1 MMNILFDTD
10 NHSKQ
15 KEKPMT
21 DINAC
26 KAKIIMDLEAL
37 NTTNAQG
44 CPACGHKF
52 SLGDT
57 AVLACGA
64 WGNGSRYIHES
75 EAVQDKRTSQYFE
88 RGYYM
93 SLKAGA

>member
-1 MMNILFDTD
+1 M
-10 NHSKQ
+10 SG
-15 KEKPMT
+15 
-21 DINAC
+21 INAC
-26 KAKIIMDLEAL
+26 KPKIIMDLEAL
-37 NTTNAQG
+37 NATNAQG
-44 CPACGHKF
+44 CVACGRKF

-64 WGNGSRYIHES
+64 WGDGSRYIHEN
-75 EAVQDKRTSQYFE
+75 EAVQDNRTSQYFE

>member
-1 MMNILFDTD
+1 MN
-10 NHSKQ
+10 
-15 KEKPMT
+15 

-26 KAKIIMDLEAL
+26 KTKIIMDLEAL
-37 NTTNAQG
+37 NATNAQG
-44 CPACGHKF
+44 CVACGKKF

-64 WGNGSRYIHES
+64 WGSGPRYIHEN
-75 EAVQDKRTSQYFE
+75 EAVHDAKTSQYFE

-93 SLKAGA
+93 SVKANA

>member
-1 MMNILFDTD
+1 MNAD
-10 NHSKQ
+10 
-15 KEKPMT
+15 
-21 DINAC
+21 NAC
-26 KAKIIMDLEAL
+26 KPKIIMDLEAL

-52 SLGDT
+52 NLGDT

-64 WGNGSRYIHES
+64 WGAGPRYIHEN
-75 EAVQDKRTSQYFE
+75 EAVLDTRTSRYFE
-88 RGYYM
+88 RGYFA

>member
-1 MMNILFDTD
+1 
-10 NHSKQ
+10 
-15 KEKPMT
+15 MT

-26 KAKIIMDLEAL
+26 KPKIIMDLEAL

-52 SLGDT
+52 SLGDS

-64 WGNGSRYIHES
+64 WGSGPQYIHEN
-75 EAVQDKRTSQYFE
+75 EAVLDAETHGYFE
-88 RGYYM
+88 RGYYR
-93 SLKAGA
+93 SLKAAV